1 MSEWSNGS
9 LSPCSTYTGATSEE
23 SGEDSKPTKAAKSES
38 EFAKSEFATIPGVK
52 KEEVDNIY
60 SNETTISP

>member
-23 SGEDSKPTKAAKSES
+23 SGEDSKPTMAAKSE
-38 EFAKSEFATIPGVK
+38 SEFATIPGVK

-60 SNETTISP
+60 SDETTISP

>member
-9 LSPCSTYTGATSEE
+9 LSPCSTYTEATSAE
-23 SGEDSKPTKAAKSES
+23 SGEDSKP
-38 EFAKSEFATIPGVK
+38 IPGVK

-60 SNETTISP
+60 SDETKISP